1 MTALADVHVAAW
13 RAIATDLAV
22 DPNAA
27 IFKRWQALKAAGTA
41 IGVPVG
47 PEVALADGTVAQ
59 PFSSGYVLHWTGGD
73 AVECV

>member
-1 MTALADVHVAAW
+1 VSTLPDVQAAAW
-13 RAIATDLAV
+13 CAIAADLSANTDS
-22 DPNAA
+22 A
-27 IFKRWQALKAAGTA
+27 IYKKWHALKAAGTA

-47 PEVALADGTVAQ
+47 PEVALDDGTVAQ